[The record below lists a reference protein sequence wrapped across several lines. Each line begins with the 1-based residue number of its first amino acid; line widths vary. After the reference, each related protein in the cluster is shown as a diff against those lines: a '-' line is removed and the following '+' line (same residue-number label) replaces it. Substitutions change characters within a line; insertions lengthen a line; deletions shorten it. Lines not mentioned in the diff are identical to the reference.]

1 MAYKIAIVDDR
12 PQNRISLSEKIN
24 YSGEVEVVMQARNGN
39 DFLEQLKKLT
49 LNEHPQL
56 VLMDIDM
63 PGMNGIEAVRNCHN
77 LYENIKYIMLTV
89 FDDDDKLFDAIQAG
103 ADGYLLKEERVDVIV
118 NAIKE
123 VIEKQGA
130 PMSPSIAR
138 KALNL
143 LTRNKKEEHQGVE
156 TTLTDREMDILK
168 GLVKGLD
175 YKKIADELFL
185 SPYTVRTHITHIY
198 DKLHVSSKIQA
209 VKLAMK
215 NKWV

>member
-1 MAYKIAIVDDR
+1 M
-12 PQNRISLSEKIN
+12 
-24 YSGEVEVVMQARNGN
+24 EVVLMARNGH
-39 DFLEQLKKLT
+39 DFLEQLKILPLNKL
-49 LNEHPQL
+49 PQL

-63 PGMNGIEAVRNCHN
+63 PGMNGIEAVRNCHS
-77 LYENIKYIMLTV
+77 LYEDIKYIMLTV

-103 ADGYLLKEERVDVIV
+103 ADGYLLKEERIDTII

-143 LTRNKKEEHQGVE
+143 LSGNKSREEKTAQ

-175 YKKIADELFL
+175 YKKIAEELFI
-185 SPYTVRTHITHIY
+185 SPYTVRTHISNIY
-198 DKLHVSSKIQA
+198 EKLHVSSKIQA
-209 VKLAMK
+209 VNLALK